1 MHTTATTIDSE
12 HTVPTPLVLVPP
24 VAPTEDPAGTAT
36 TVVPTVN
43 LRTEREEILAVL
55 DQAARDPGYI
65 AQLTYNPGKA
75 LEGYALSQAAKGALV
90 CGDVRWV
97 EAHVGKLDTRLRTW
111 LDCRLQ
117 QEIW

>member
-1 MHTTATTIDSE
+1 MHTTATTIDSL
-12 HTVPTPLVLVPP
+12 HKAPKALVVVPP
-24 VAPTEDPAGTAT
+24 SSARETPQGAATEAAPVIP
-36 TVVPTVN
+36 

-55 DQAARDPGYI
+55 EQAASDPGYI

-75 LEGYALSQAAKGALV
+75 LADHALSQAAKGALA
-90 CGDVRWV
+90 CGDVRWI
-97 EAHVGKLDTRLRTW
+97 ESRVGKLDARQRTW